1 MPYQP
6 EKSNRSCERHTP
18 IFEPKLAKNT
28 PYLVMQYFQ
37 NYNHTYFVLL
47 LLTISQKNFQNIHR
61 RDSGNQRF
69 ELRHFFQKSLHTTS
83 SHLWWPPGRHISII
97 CKKSTSHF
105 LFVKV
110 SLFGDS
116 IFTGQ
121 QWKNIRALI
130 TELIQCRIC
139 LSLCQLFFSN
149 FYFCTTY

>member
-1 MPYQP
+1 MRGIRQYLSPNWLKIP
-6 EKSNRSCERHTP
+6 HIWLRS
-18 IFEPKLAKNT
+18 IFKITTTLILYSYCSLLARK
-28 PYLVMQYFQ
+28 
-37 NYNHTYFVLL
+37 
-47 LLTISQKNFQNIHR
+47 ISKIFIEGILGTK
-61 RDSGNQRF
+61 DLSSDFG
-69 ELRHFFQKSLHTTS
+69 HFFQKWPHTTS

-149 FYFCTTY
+149 FYFFITF

>member
-1 MPYQP
+1 MRGIRQYLSPNWLKIP
-6 EKSNRSCERHTP
+6 HIWLRS
-18 IFEPKLAKNT
+18 IFKITTTLILYSYCSLLARK
-28 PYLVMQYFQ
+28 
-37 NYNHTYFVLL
+37 
-47 LLTISQKNFQNIHR
+47 ISKIFIEGILGTK
-61 RDSGNQRF
+61 DLSSDFG
-69 ELRHFFQKSLHTTS
+69 HFFQKSPHTTS

-105 LFVKV
+105 LFVNF

-149 FYFCTTY
+149 FYFFTTY